1 MNPLVSV
8 IIPFYS
14 RSDWLEEAVE
24 SVLNQTYDKIEIIV
38 INDGSKENLN
48 KFLKKYGKKIIYYT
62 QENRG
67 PGAAR
72 NQGMKIAKGKYL
84 SFLDSDDLWLSNKTE
99 RQIFFMEKENVVWS
113 HTSFFYW
120 FPISGNLKLVNN
132 KFDCGDVFIK
142 YYVSVKIA
150 TPSVVIRRD
159 LLIKHPEFT
168 FPEDYRKG
176 QDAKLFHEISGK
188 YALYLLPEP
197 LVMVRSRGNNTNT
210 RALVRFSLKSKEYN
224 LIKKDKEKFRKIP
237 HFIKC
242 IYIIYNFYCKGFG
255 IFIEKGPG
263 AREFIAKCFWTIPFG
278 LERLYLL
285 YFKLKSGNGLRK
297 FRFEEM

>member
-113 HTSFFYW
+113 HTS
-120 FPISGNLKLVNN
+120 
-132 KFDCGDVFIK
+132 
-142 YYVSVKIA
+142 
-150 TPSVVIRRD
+150 
-159 LLIKHPEFT
+159 
-168 FPEDYRKG
+168 
-176 QDAKLFHEISGK
+176 
-188 YALYLLPEP
+188 
-197 LVMVRSRGNNTNT
+197 
-210 RALVRFSLKSKEYN
+210 
-224 LIKKDKEKFRKIP
+224 
-237 HFIKC
+237 
-242 IYIIYNFYCKGFG
+242 
-255 IFIEKGPG
+255 
-263 AREFIAKCFWTIPFG
+263 
-278 LERLYLL
+278 
-285 YFKLKSGNGLRK
+285 
-297 FRFEEM
+297 